1 MAAPKAGVAAAALLA
16 DILLDEDTPEEEHPR
31 YLRAFDYH
39 TGPAKDAALEKI
51 LLGQLR

>member
-1 MAAPKAGVAAAALLA
+1 MLA

-39 TGPAKDAALEKI
+39 QGPAKDAALEKI